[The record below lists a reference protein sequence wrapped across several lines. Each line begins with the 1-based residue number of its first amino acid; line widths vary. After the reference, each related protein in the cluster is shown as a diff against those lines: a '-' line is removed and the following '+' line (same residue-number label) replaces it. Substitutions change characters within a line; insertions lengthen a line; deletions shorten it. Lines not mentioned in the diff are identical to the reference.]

1 MNPKLV
7 KCVLRIIG
15 AITALAGLLSIYAF
29 IAACINVFLHIWVH
43 PAISDIVIELL
54 ITLGGTAFGA
64 YIVYL
69 GYQLSFRFS
78 RRAFELIY
86 FGAAIFLVVIACR
99 NVSGFLF
106 YLIPVC
112 IGLIV
117 LFTRPLVSNR
127 LFPEED

>member
-1 MNPKLV
+1 MNPRLAKR
-7 KCVLRIIG
+7 VLRIIG
-15 AITALAGLLSIYAF
+15 AITVLAGLLCVYAF
-29 IAACINVFLHIWVH
+29 IAACMDVFLHIWVR

-54 ITLGGTAFGA
+54 ITLGGIAFGA

-69 GYQLSFRFS
+69 GYQISCQFS
-78 RRAFELIY
+78 RRAFERIY
-86 FGAAIFLVVIACR
+86 FGTAIFLAVIVGR

-106 YLIPVC
+106 YLIPVG

-127 LFPEED
+127 IFPEDN